1 MFYRLHGRDIS
12 SNRKECKVEPKKIKL
27 QPVNM
32 DSLQL
37 QASTF
42 LYFFILLHILL
53 NTKRKAV
60 NFTPWRLRVTH
71 HLRQPLY
78 FKKNELQENFK
89 KCTHFGE

>member
-12 SNRKECKVEPKKIKL
+12 SNRKEYKVEPKKIKL

-60 NFTPWRLRVTH
+60 NSTPWHSTVPLH
-71 HLRQPLY
+71 QRQPVY
-78 FKKNELQENFK
+78 SKKNELQENFK